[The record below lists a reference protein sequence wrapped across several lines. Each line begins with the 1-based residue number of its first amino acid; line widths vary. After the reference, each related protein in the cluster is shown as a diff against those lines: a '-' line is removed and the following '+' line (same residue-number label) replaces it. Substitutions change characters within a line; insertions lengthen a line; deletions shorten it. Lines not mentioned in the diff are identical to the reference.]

1 MSSNRVI
8 LLMTIMLMLGV
19 FGGCANKENNSSS
32 KETPFSFSDT
42 VKIDNK
48 INSPNS
54 PTKTIKIAVSAI
66 SSPRE
71 TFTYYEEMFR
81 YMEKKLGMRVMMVQ
95 RKTYK
100 EVNDLLKLNEVD
112 LAFVCSGGYV
122 YGVADSAFNLLVV
135 PERDGLRK
143 YQTYIIVHEDSGIQ
157 HFEDLRGKRFAFT
170 DPLSTSGTIYP
181 SKRLEELGSNPNDFF
196 ARHTFTYAHDNS
208 IQLVAKQMVDGAAVN
223 SLVFDYLKTVSPERT
238 KNIKIIEKSEW
249 HGMPPVVISYGVN
262 DELKQELETIFLHI
276 HEDEGSKRVLEKLMV
291 DKYVKDSD
299 TLFNSVR
306 DLLKLVNHQRI
317 D

>member
-1 MSSNRVI
+1 MSPNRVI
-8 LLMTIMLMLGV
+8 LLMTFIAMLGV
-19 FGGCANKENNSSS
+19 FGGCANKENSSSS

-54 PTKTIKIAVSAI
+54 LTKTIKIAVSAI

-81 YMEKKLGMRVMMVQ
+81 YIEKKLGMRVMMVQ

-112 LAFVCSGGYV
+112 LAFVCSGGYI

-196 ARHTFTYAHDNS
+196 ASHTFTYAHDNS

-238 KNIKIIEKSEW
+238 MNIKIIEKSEW
-249 HGMPPVVISYGVN
+249 HGMPPVVISYGVK

-276 HEDEGSKRVLEKLMV
+276 HEDDGSKRVLEKLMV

-306 DLLKLVNHQRI
+306 DLLKSVNHQRT

>member
-1 MSSNRVI
+1 MSYNRFI
-8 LLMTIMLMLGV
+8 LLMVFTLTIGA
-19 FGGCANKENNSSS
+19 FGGCTNKENSSIS
-32 KETPFSFSDT
+32 KEAPFSFSDT

-48 INSPNS
+48 INSLDC
-54 PTKTIKIAVSAI
+54 PTETIKIAVSAI

-71 TFTYYEEMFR
+71 TFTYYEEMFK
-81 YMEKKLGMRVMMVQ
+81 YIEKKLGMRVMMVQ

-112 LAFVCSGGYV
+112 LAFVCSGGYI

-143 YQTYIIVHEDSGIQ
+143 YQTYIIVNNNSNIKS
-157 HFEDLRGKRFAFT
+157 FEELKGKRFAFT

-181 SKRLEELGSNPNDFF
+181 SKRIEELGSNPNDFF
-196 ARHTFTYAHDNS
+196 ANYTYTYAHDNS

-223 SLVFDYLKTVSPERT
+223 SLVFDYLNTVSPERT
-238 KNIKIIEKSEW
+238 KNIRIIEKSEW
-249 HGMPPVVISYGVN
+249 HGMPPVVISYGVK
-262 DELKQELETIFLHI
+262 DELRKELETIFLNI

-291 DKYVKDSD
+291 DKYVKESDSIF
-299 TLFNSVR
+299 TSVR
-306 DLLKLVNHQRI
+306 DMVELLNHKHPE
-317 D
+317 

>member
-1 MSSNRVI
+1 MVFT
-8 LLMTIMLMLGV
+8 LTIGV
-19 FGGCANKENNSSS
+19 LGGCANKENSSIS
-32 KETPFSFSDT
+32 KEAPFSFSDT

-48 INSPNS
+48 INSPDS
-54 PTKTIKIAVSAI
+54 PPETIKIAVSAI

-81 YMEKKLGMRVMMVQ
+81 YIEKKLGMRVMMVQ

-122 YGVADSAFNLLVV
+122 YGVADSAFKLLVV

-143 YQTYIIVHEDSGIQ
+143 YQTYIIVNDNSDIQ
-157 HFEDLRGKRFAFT
+157 NFEELKGKRFAFT

-181 SKRLEELGSNPNDFF
+181 SKRIEELGSNPNDFF
-196 ARHTFTYAHDNS
+196 ANYTYTYAHDNS

-223 SLVFDYLKTVSPERT
+223 SLVFDYLNTVSPERT
-238 KNIKIIEKSEW
+238 KNIRIIEKSEW
-249 HGMPPVVISYGVN
+249 HGMPPVVISYGVKV
-262 DELKQELETIFLHI
+262 ELRKELETIFLNI
-276 HEDEGSKRVLEKLMV
+276 HEDEGSKKVLEKLMV
-291 DKYVKDSD
+291 DKYIKESD
-299 TLFNSVR
+299 TIFTSVR
-306 DLLKLVNHQRI
+306 DMVKILNHQPSK
-317 D
+317 